1 MRQHRMER
9 AIENHEEIKQ
19 REQKFDDD
27 YWQIIFLHEMR
38 VGDMS
43 RSFIKI
49 VEGVLRKKILTFW
62 KVKHILFYFINLI

>member
-62 KVKHILFYFINLI
+62 KVKHSLFYFINLI